1 MSYVVV
7 RLTVEDLEKWKA
19 GFQQAATL
27 RKGYGSKG
35 ARAFINADNPNEV
48 LVLGEYEDAAK
59 AREMFQSKEFREAT
73 KRAGVVGT
81 PSVVHLDE
89 ALTLPA

>member
-7 RLTVEDLEKWKA
+7 RLTVEDAEKWKA
-19 GFQQAATL
+19 GFQQAAPL
-27 RKGYGSKG
+27 RKSYGSKG

-59 AREMFQSKEFREAT
+59 AREMFQSQEFRDAT
-73 KRAGVVGT
+73 KRAGVIGK
-81 PSVVHLDE
+81 PEVVHLNE
-89 ALTLPA
+89 ALQLPA

>member
-19 GFQQAATL
+19 GFQQAASL
-27 RKGYGSKG
+27 HKGYGSKG
-35 ARAFINADNPNEV
+35 VRAFINADNPKEV
-48 LVLGEYEDAAK
+48 LVLGEYEDPAK
-59 AREMFQSKEFREAT
+59 AREMFQSQEFREAT